1 MVRIG
6 SLFAG
11 IGGFELGLE
20 RAIPQSTTVFQVE
33 QNKFCQSILKKHW
46 PDAVI
51 FDDVCTVGSHNLP
64 QYDLLCGGF
73 PCQSISNAGQKRGLK
88 DAKKSGLWFEMLR
101 VIGDSRPRVV
111 CLENVANILRLGGP
125 DVIGGLAKIGYDCEW
140 TVIRA
145 KDFGAPHQ
153 RARWFCVAWDT
164 TTDTDGI
171 RPSQTGYRR
180 FTQTIVQRGYTFK
193 GGSQTSNVANTDGIR
208 LQTGQTESVRL
219 QSKSTGVQ
227 SINAEYGNVTRD
239 DRGGNYWG
247 KFPTQSPVCR
257 RNDGLPNRVDRVRAL
272 GNAIVPQ
279 CSEWVGKHILQSGLL
294 DDLYT

>member
-171 RPSQTGYRR
+171 R
-180 FTQTIVQRGYTFK
+180 
-193 GGSQTSNVANTDGIR
+193 

-239 DRGGNYWG
+239 DRGGNYWR